1 MSLNDSIFTFNGIR
15 SDTMGVRIK
24 SRPDRISPTRNFYEG
39 SPSNRNG
46 TVLRDK
52 GTYTDSSLK
61 LICLFET
68 YKTDKTI
75 DDVLDWLSTTTF
87 VPLILNYDPNY
98 QYSVIVKSE
107 ITMTAVDWQ
116 HLVYNFSLD
125 LVVRPM
131 KLAIN
136 LNSLV
141 TLGNSGVTVSNP
153 FKYVARPYFD
163 IKASSSFTMQISS
176 RSSFEDYSNFQKYTF
191 SNPGGEII
199 IDSDLK
205 TASKPGNFLG
215 QQFPYLLP
223 GTNVITFSGIKS
235 ATMRPNYS
243 RKVG

>member
-15 SDTMGVRIK
+15 SDTMGVHIEA
-24 SRPDRISPTRNFYEG
+24 RPDRISPTRNFYEG

-61 LICLFET
+61 LACFFET

-75 DDVLDWLSTTTF
+75 DDVIDWLSTTTF

-98 QYSVIVKSE
+98 QYSVIVKSA
-107 ITMTAVDWQ
+107 ITMSAVNWE
-116 HLVYNFSLD
+116 HRVYTFPLD

-141 TLGNSGVTVSNP
+141 TLENSGVAVSNP

-176 RSSFEDYSNFQKYTF
+176 SSSFEDYSNFQKYTF
-191 SNPGGEII
+191 SNPGGEIV

>member
-107 ITMTAVDWQ
+107 ITMIAADWE

-131 KLAIN
+131 KLAIK

-176 RSSFEDYSNFQKYTF
+176 GSSFEDYSNFQKYTF
-191 SNPGGEII
+191 SNPGGEIV

>member
-191 SNPGGEII
+191 SNPGGEIV

>member
-1 MSLNDSIFTFNGIR
+1 MSLNDSIFTFNGVR
-15 SDTMGVRIK
+15 SDTMGVRIQV
-24 SRPDRISPTRNFYEG
+24 RPDRISPTRNFYEG
-39 SPSNRNG
+39 TPSNRNG

-52 GTYTDSSLK
+52 GTYSDASLK
-61 LICLFET
+61 LTCFYET
-68 YKTDKTI
+68 YKTDKSI
-75 DDVLDWLSTTTF
+75 DDVLDWLSTKDF
-87 VPLILNYDPNY
+87 VPLILNYDPDY
-98 QYSVIVKSE
+98 QYSVIVKSS
-107 ITMTAVDWQ
+107 ITLSALDWE
-116 HLVYNFSLD
+116 HTVYSFVLD
-125 LVVRPM
+125 LLVNPM
-131 KLAIN
+131 KI
-136 LNSLV
+136 SLTKNQVV
-141 TLGNSGVTVSNP
+141 TLANTDVTVANP

-176 RSSFEDYSNFQKYTF
+176 GSSFEDYSNFQKYTF
-191 SNPGGEII
+191 SNPGGEIV